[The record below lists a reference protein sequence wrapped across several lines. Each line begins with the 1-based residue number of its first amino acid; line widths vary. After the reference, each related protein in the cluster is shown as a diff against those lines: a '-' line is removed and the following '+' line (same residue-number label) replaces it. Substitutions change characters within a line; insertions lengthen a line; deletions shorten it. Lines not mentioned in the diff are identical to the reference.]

1 MNEPDQPIPS
11 VTPTAVT
18 VESLQQELDSM
29 QTVTRALLVAML
41 WLCAAA
47 GLFLYRQVSSSNQQV
62 TQQKQMVARF
72 ESNYR
77 PGLDRVVAT
86 LQAFGRTN
94 QSFMPVL
101 AKYDLAPATPPP
113 AYQGQKK

>member
-11 VTPTAVT
+11 VTPAAT

-29 QTVTRALLVAML
+29 QTITRALLVAML

-72 ESNYR
+72 ESGYR

-86 LQAFGRTN
+86 LQAFARTN
-94 QSFMPVL
+94 QSFMPIL
-101 AKYDLAPATPPP
+101 AKYDLAPAAP
-113 AYQGQKK
+113 APGYQGQKK